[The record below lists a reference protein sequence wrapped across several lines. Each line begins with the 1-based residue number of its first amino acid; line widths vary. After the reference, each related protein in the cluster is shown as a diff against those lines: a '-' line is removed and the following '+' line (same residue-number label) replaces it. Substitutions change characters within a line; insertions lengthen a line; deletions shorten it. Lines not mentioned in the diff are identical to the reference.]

1 MEQFLVKGDEVEPND
16 ILSKLLRDNK
26 QEPTLKKISNFGQ
39 GLNGLIH
46 EIDEE
51 NELVA
56 DKFRVQISLGS
67 TIESIS
73 NISQDGL
80 TVKYSNGDNCNSE
93 TGERYS
99 S

>member
-1 MEQFLVKGDEVEPND
+1 
-16 ILSKLLRDNK
+16 
-26 QEPTLKKISNFGQ
+26 
-39 GLNGLIH
+39 LIN